1 MHLSLSICIILTYI
15 DNSIIKPKTLQLD
28 NKTFYIGNERG
39 AVIQMQ
45 QEIDN
50 FKLGLKIKEVRQ
62 SKGLTQDRLA
72 EMVSCNTSHISNIEN
87 NHTKV
92 SLNVL
97 LAIANALNT
106 SIDYLLSNP
115 YENSSLALDNEI
127 LRAIKNCND
136 EKKEK
141 ILKMIAIL

>member
-1 MHLSLSICIILTYI
+1 M
-15 DNSIIKPKTLQLD
+15 
-28 NKTFYIGNERG
+28 
-39 AVIQMQ
+39 
-45 QEIDN
+45 
-50 FKLGLKIKEVRQ
+50 KIKEIRLT
-62 SKGLTQDRLA
+62 KGLTQDTLA

-106 SIDYLLSNP
+106 SIDYLLSNQ
-115 YENSSLALDNEI
+115 YENTSFALDNEI
-127 LRAIKNCND
+127 MRVLSDCDI

-141 ILKMIAIL
+141 ILKIIDII

>member
-1 MHLSLSICIILTYI
+1 
-15 DNSIIKPKTLQLD
+15 
-28 NKTFYIGNERG
+28 
-39 AVIQMQ
+39 MQ
-45 QEIDN
+45 QEIDYAQ
-50 FKLGLKIKEVRQ
+50 LGIKIKEIRQ
-62 SKGLTQDRLA
+62 SKGLTQDTLA

-106 SIDYLLSNP
+106 SIDYLLSNQ
-115 YENSSLALDNEI
+115 YENTAMALDNEI
-127 LRAIKNCND
+127 LRAIKDCDN

-141 ILKMIAIL
+141 ILKIIAIL